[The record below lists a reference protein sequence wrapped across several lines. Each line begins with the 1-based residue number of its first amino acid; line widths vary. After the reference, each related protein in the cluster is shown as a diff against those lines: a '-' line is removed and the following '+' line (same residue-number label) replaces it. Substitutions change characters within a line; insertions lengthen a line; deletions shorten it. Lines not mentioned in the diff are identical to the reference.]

1 MIPREEAV
9 EKVLVPPLG
18 EGEAGGPGS
27 ELDRDR
33 PMPVEEHLAEL
44 RWRLGLSVGLWA
56 LASGLAYAFYSR
68 HFLEAI
74 RALAGEDFRFIY
86 TQPTEAFFAFLN
98 MSMVVGLFVTLPFL
112 LCQAILFISPGLTRD
127 ERRWV
132 LRLVP
137 FSMLLFAGGG
147 AFAWYVA
154 LPVMWRFFLGFQ
166 GEGVVAMWTIGH
178 VVGFVVT
185 MVVLCGLVFQMPLV
199 LLFAALVGLVHS
211 STLRQHRR
219 MAIFGAFVVAAVATP
234 TPDAVTAAVVA
245 VPLLVLFELSLL
257 LMRLIGR

>member
-1 MIPREEAV
+1 VPRIEEDTGNTPPVLQEV
-9 EKVLVPPLG
+9 ESGNPDD
-18 EGEAGGPGS
+18 

-44 RWRLGLSVGLWA
+44 RWRLGLSIAVWA
-56 LASGLAYAFYSR
+56 LVSGLAYVFYSR

-74 RALAGEDFRFIY
+74 RDLAGEDFRFIY

-112 LCQAILFISPGLTRD
+112 VCQAVLFVSPGLTRG

-132 LRLVP
+132 LRMVP
-137 FSMLLFAGGG
+137 FSILLFAGGG

-154 LPVMWRFFLGFQ
+154 LPAMWRFFLGFQ
-166 GEGVVAMWTIGH
+166 GEAVVAMWTIGH

-185 MVVLCGLVFQMPLV
+185 MVVLCGLLFQMPLV
-199 LLFAALVGLVHS
+199 LLFASLIGLVHS
-211 STLRQHRR
+211 STLRKHRR
-219 MAIFGAFVVAAVATP
+219 VAIFAAFVVAAVATP

-245 VPLLVLFELSLL
+245 IPIVLLFEVSLL

>member
-1 MIPREEAV
+1 MSRTEEDPGTNP
-9 EKVLVPPLG
+9 PPLQEIESANPDG
-18 EGEAGGPGS
+18 

-44 RWRLGLSVGLWA
+44 RWRLGLSVGVWA
-56 LASGLAYAFYSR
+56 LVSGLAYAFYSR

-74 RALAGEDFRFIY
+74 RTLAGDDFRFIY

-112 LCQAILFISPGLTRD
+112 VCQAVLFVSPGLTRG

-132 LRLVP
+132 LRMVP

-166 GEGVVAMWTIGH
+166 GEGVVAMWTIGN

-199 LLFAALVGLVHS
+199 LLFASLIGLVHS
-211 STLRQHRR
+211 STLRRHRR
-219 MAIFGAFVVAAVATP
+219 MAIFAAFVVAAVATP

-245 VPLLVLFELSLL
+245 VPILVLFEVSLF